1 MNKWHHFFNPQFEVR
16 NILNYDT
23 AEGEILPTV
32 IDWQDLKWLT
42 EDPKGFNLV
51 HSPIPLTEE
60 WLLKFGFVPEKMEDG
75 FLSYRLKFVDI
86 SMPYFEFTYDYGTES
101 FEVKYVHQLQN
112 LFFALTGTELTLNTK
127 Q

>member
-1 MNKWHHFFNPQFEVR
+1 MIQELR
-16 NILNYDT
+16 IGNYVQ
-23 AEGEILPTV
+23 APLGEIMQVDILGHKENTNY
-32 IDWQDLKWLT
+32 IHAISD
-42 EDPKGFNLV
+42 EGAGINGFT
-51 HSPIPLTEE
+51 PITLTEE

-127 Q
+127 KC